1 MKKPI
6 IITVVLIVVAFVS
19 WRVYDSVFVPQG
31 GERGFGARPVP
42 VEVSNVE
49 QRTMRDRGEFSGTLL
64 PLSKFSVAPKVS
76 GRLEKLHVNI
86 GDTVR
91 NGDLIAV
98 LDSEEYEQV
107 VLQAKAALQVSQ
119 ANLADSKSELDI
131 ATRELTHVRDLL
143 ERKIASETEL
153 DAALSNYNSANSS
166 YEVSEAQVKQS
177 EAALRAAE
185 VRLSYTKIKATWED
199 NKDKP
204 RIVAERFVDEGEM
217 LSANAN
223 IVSIVDLSTV
233 RAIINVVEQDFPE
246 IRIGQPTSITTD
258 AYGDRV
264 FTGKVARR
272 APVLQEESRQ
282 ARVEIEIPNPEGLLA
297 PGMFVRVMIEFAR
310 HDNVKVVP
318 QTALV
323 RRNDIVGVF
332 QADLGENKAHF
343 VAVRKGIADSS
354 WVEIIEPDLQGPV
367 VVLGHNL
374 LEDGSPTIVPE
385 IGDEEA
391 DAEAQAPGGPGR

>member
-6 IITVVLIVVAFVS
+6 IITVVVIVLAFIS
-19 WRVYDSVFVPQG
+19 WRVYDSLIVPQG
-31 GERGFGARPVP
+31 GPGGFGARPVP
-42 VEVSNVE
+42 VEVSAVE
-49 QRTMRDRGEFSGTLL
+49 QRTMRDLGEFSGSLL
-64 PLSKFSVAPKVS
+64 PLSQFSVAPKVS

-86 GDTVR
+86 GDTVH

-98 LDSEEYEQV
+98 LDSQEYEQG

-119 ANLADSKSELDI
+119 ANLADSKAKLDI
-131 ATRELTHVRDLL
+131 ATRELTRVRDLL

-153 DAALSNYNSANSS
+153 DVALSSHNSANSS
-166 YEVSEAQVKQS
+166 YAVSEAQIKQS

-204 RIVAERFVDEGEM
+204 RMVAERFVDEGEM

-246 IRIGQPTSITTD
+246 IRIGQSTSITTD
-258 AYGDRV
+258 AYSDRV
-264 FTGKVARR
+264 FTGTVARR

-282 ARVEIEIPNPEGLLA
+282 ARVEIEIPNSEGLLA
-297 PGMFVRVMIEFAR
+297 PGMFVRVMIEFAM
-310 HDNVKVVP
+310 HENVTVVP

-323 RRNDIVGVF
+323 RRNDLEGVF
-332 QADLGENKAHF
+332 EADLQENKVHF
-343 VAVRKGIADSS
+343 VAVKKGIEQSG
-354 WVEIIEPDLQGPV
+354 WVEIIEPDLNGPV
-367 VVLGHNL
+367 VVLGQNL
-374 LEDGSPTIVPE
+374 LEDGTAIIVPE
-385 IGDEEA
+385 VGNGTSGDKTP
-391 DAEAQAPGGPGR
+391 APEGAAR